1 MTIEKT
7 LNEQTLAI
15 AALKLAENDADF
27 AGIIERH
34 GTPPLWAR
42 EPGFA
47 TLVHII
53 LEQQVSLASAKA
65 AFDKLSATAAPLK
78 PETVL
83 PLDDVTMKAVGVSR
97 QKARYLRHLSES
109 ILNGELDL
117 ARLHRE
123 SDAFVHTE
131 LQKIKGIGNWTTSV
145 YLLMALL
152 RPDAW
157 PVGDLALAKA
167 LQRLKNLPKLPD
179 TAQLTEFGEQWR
191 PFRAVAARLLWHF
204 YLSEPK
210 N

>member
-78 PETVL
+78 PAKW
-83 PLDDVTMKAVGVSR
+83 PLST
-97 QKARYLRHLSES
+97 
-109 ILNGELDL
+109 
-117 ARLHRE
+117 
-123 SDAFVHTE
+123 
-131 LQKIKGIGNWTTSV
+131 
-145 YLLMALL
+145 
-152 RPDAW
+152 
-157 PVGDLALAKA
+157 
-167 LQRLKNLPKLPD
+167 
-179 TAQLTEFGEQWR
+179 
-191 PFRAVAARLLWHF
+191 
-204 YLSEPK
+204 
-210 N
+210 